1 VRIYECPNP
10 ANLSLWT
17 LQEEISI
24 LPPHVPPQYSGESSF
39 SISWCP
45 SRLGGT
51 QLVVAANNL
60 VHLYRPDDRGQW
72 QQAEQLQDDA
82 GLVRCVAWA
91 PGGQRGFE
99 LIATG
104 SKAGVVRIYSLT
116 ETEEGV
122 MVGGG
127 AYSVELVAQFEQMG
141 GVEAFRDVQ
150 SIGWNVTGTV
160 LSSSGDDG
168 RIRIWKEDHLG
179 KWRQHFAL
187 SAEQYPPSSF
197 ENGDLMIESRM
208 LLRQTMGVA
217 VMKT

>member
-1 VRIYECPNP
+1 M
-10 ANLSLWT
+10 
-17 LQEEISI
+17 
-24 LPPHVPPQYSGESSF
+24 
-39 SISWCP
+39 
-45 SRLGGT
+45 GGT